1 MYVKTLLVLDQMIV
15 LSGCVAT
22 CCQPGALGA
31 GARVLFLRTC
41 GCAAWR
47 VLRCQP
53 SRSGSVQCACA
64 CTRGRP
70 GRAESRANYGNSW
83 FVKKKKKEDTR
94 AFGLWPDHLTA

>member
-31 GARVLFLRTC
+31 APGVGARVLFLRTC

-83 FVKKKKKEDTR
+83 FVKKKKR
-94 AFGLWPDHLTA
+94 GYARVRSVA